1 MACGRQILPKL
12 EAGWATASPDDPGA
26 QRPSGLSA
34 LVTGLLTSTSLRVAF
49 ESSCRAL
56 PSKPRDRFG
65 GRNNG
70 TIKTMPPRRGSA
82 TSEFLGRPNLEAAR
96 RRQTAIQSRW
106 IGPRSGER
114 TNPTESPPNE
124 GLTLRRGAQS
134 AAPVF
139 ELVSML
145 RDGSP
150 RRFGGRECQDHAN
163 AKTHPLRAR
172 QRTRPLVVAVRACG
186 CDANPPNRRPKML
199 PPPPQI

>member
-1 MACGRQILPKL
+1 MDFCGVRPANVAKTRGGLGHCV
-12 EAGWATASPDDPGA
+12 AGRSPRAAPL
-26 QRPSGLSA
+26 GLSA

-49 ESSCRAL
+49 KSSCRAL
-56 PSKPRDRFG
+56 PSKPRDRSG
-65 GRNNG
+65 GRQG

-82 TSEFLGRPNLEAAR
+82 TSEFFGRPNLEAAR
-96 RRQTAIQSRW
+96 RHQTATQSRW

-139 ELVSML
+139 DSFHVREA
-145 RDGSP
+145 
-150 RRFGGRECQDHAN
+150 RRGASAAAN
-163 AKTHPLRAR
+163 AKIMRTPRPSLRAR

-186 CDANPPNRRPKML
+186 CDAKPPNRRPKML